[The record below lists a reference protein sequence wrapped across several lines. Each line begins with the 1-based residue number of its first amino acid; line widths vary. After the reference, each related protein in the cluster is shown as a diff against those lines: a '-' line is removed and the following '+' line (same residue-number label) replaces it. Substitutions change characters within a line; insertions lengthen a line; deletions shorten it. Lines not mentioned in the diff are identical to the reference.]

1 MHRPHSKPAAAPIVP
16 AVLSAAL
23 CVPALFAAAPAAAQA
38 WPAKPIRFI
47 VTLAPGSAVD
57 IVARLTGEPISK
69 ALGQPV
75 VVESRVGGGGV
86 VAAEFVMRAPADGYT
101 MLVGSIAS
109 HGINP
114 SLVPKISYDALK
126 DFAPVVSLASSPNVL
141 IASNSL
147 PVTSVKELIALA
159 RKRPG
164 ELTYASGGNGT
175 SHHMGGELFG
185 LLSGTKMSH
194 VPYKG
199 SPQAVGAV
207 VSGEVALMF
216 PNIPNAM
223 GLAKAGKL
231 RILGVTTPK
240 RLSFWPELPTIAE
253 SGLPGYEVIAWFG
266 LFAPAGTPAAVIDR
280 MNAEANKALAIPA
293 VRENLVAQGFELMG
307 GSVAEFAAFVRGE
320 IDKWAKVVK
329 ATGAKAD

>member
-1 MHRPHSKPAAAPIVP
+1 MGSYLRAAMLVS
-16 AVLSAAL
+16 LAAL
-23 CVPALFAAAPAAAQA
+23 PGAASAQA
-38 WPAKPIRFI
+38 WPAKPIRFV

-57 IVARLTGEPISK
+57 IVARIVADPMSK
-69 ALGQPV
+69 ALGQQV
-75 VVESRVGGGGV
+75 VVESRPGAGGV
-86 VAAEFVMRAPADGYT
+86 VAAEFVMRSPPDGYT
-101 MLVGSIAS
+101 LLVGSIAS

-114 SLVPKISYDALK
+114 SLVSKIPYDAIK

-159 RKRPG
+159 KKRPG

-194 VPYKG
+194 VPFKG
-199 SPQAVGAV
+199 SPQAVQAV
-207 VSGEVALMF
+207 LSGEVALMF

-223 GLAKAGKL
+223 GLAKAGKI

-240 RLSFWPELPTIAE
+240 RLSWWPELPTIAE
-253 SGLPGYEVIAWFG
+253 SGLPGYSVIAWFG
-266 LFAPAGTPAAVIDR
+266 LFAPAGTPVAVVDR
-280 MNAEANKALAIPA
+280 LNAEANKALATPS
-293 VRENLVAQGFELMG
+293 VRDSLVAQGFELMG
-307 GSVAEFAAFVRGE
+307 GSVPEFAAFVRSE

-329 ATGAKAD
+329 ATGARAE

>member
-1 MHRPHSKPAAAPIVP
+1 MHRSSFDFPAAPLP
-16 AVLSAAL
+16 AVLAAAL
-23 CVPALFAAAPAAAQA
+23 SATALFAAAPALAQA

-47 VTLAPGSAVD
+47 VTLAPGSASD
-57 IVARLTGEPISK
+57 IVARLSGEPISK

-75 VVESRVGGGGV
+75 VVENRVGGGGV
-86 VAAEFVMRAPADGYT
+86 VAAEFVMRAPPDGYT

-114 SLVPKISYDALK
+114 ALMTKIPYDALK

-141 IASNSL
+141 IASTSL
-147 PVTSVKELIALA
+147 PVKSVKDLIALA

-185 LLSGTKMSH
+185 MLSGTKMSH
-194 VPYKG
+194 IPFKG

-223 GLAKAGKL
+223 GLAKAGKV

-266 LFAPAGTPAAVIDR
+266 LFAPAGTPSAVIDR

-293 VRENLVAQGFELMG
+293 VRESLMTQGFELMG
-307 GSVAEFAAFVRGE
+307 GTVAEFAAFVRSE

-329 ATGAKAD
+329 ATGAKAE

>member
-1 MHRPHSKPAAAPIVP
+1 MIHRLPAAA
-16 AVLSAAL
+16 LMAATL
-23 CVPALFAAAPAAAQA
+23 LAAPTALAQA
-38 WPAKPIRFI
+38 WPAKPVRFI

-57 IVARLTGEPISK
+57 IVARIVGESISK
-69 ALGQPV
+69 PLGQPV
-75 VVESRVGGGGV
+75 VVESRVGAGGV
-86 VAAEFVMRAPADGYT
+86 VAAEFVMRSPPDGHT
-101 MLVGSIAS
+101 ILVGSIAS

-114 SLVPKISYDALK
+114 SLLQKIPYDAMK

-141 IASNSL
+141 IVSNSL
-147 PVTSVKELIALA
+147 PARSVKELVALA
-159 RKRPG
+159 AKRPG

-185 LLSGTKMSH
+185 LLGKVRMSH
-194 VPYKG
+194 VPFKG

-223 GLAKAGKL
+223 GLAKAGKV

-240 RLSFWPELPTIAE
+240 RLSWWPELPTIAE

-266 LFAPAGTPAAVIDR
+266 LFAPAGTPTAVIDR
-280 MNAEANKALAIPA
+280 LNAESNRALAQPA
-293 VRENLVAQGFELMG
+293 VRENLVQQGFEIMG
-307 GSVAEFAAFVRGE
+307 GSVQEFTAFVRSE
-320 IDKWAKVVK
+320 LDKWARVVK
-329 ATGAKAD
+329 ASGAKAE

>member
-1 MHRPHSKPAAAPIVP
+1 MHRWSLKSAAAPLP
-16 AVLSAAL
+16 AVLAAAL
-23 CVPALFAAAPAAAQA
+23 SATALSASAPALAQA

-75 VVESRVGGGGV
+75 IVESRVGGGGV

-114 SLVPKISYDALK
+114 SLVPKISYDAIK
-126 DFAPVVSLASSPNVL
+126 DFAPVASLASSPNVL

-266 LFAPAGTPAAVIDR
+266 LFAPAGTPAPVIDR

-293 VRENLVAQGFELMG
+293 VRENLMTQGFELMG
-307 GSVAEFAAFVRGE
+307 GSVAEFTAFVRNE
-320 IDKWAKVVK
+320 IEKWAKVVK
-329 ATGAKAD
+329 ATGAKAE

>member
-1 MHRPHSKPAAAPIVP
+1 VLAAA
-16 AVLSAAL
+16 LSATAL
-23 CVPALFAAAPAAAQA
+23 SASAPALAQA

-75 VVESRVGGGGV
+75 IVESRVGGGGV

-114 SLVPKISYDALK
+114 SLVPKLSYDALK
-126 DFAPVVSLASSPNVL
+126 DFAPVASLASSPNVL

-266 LFAPAGTPAAVIDR
+266 LFAPAGTPAPVIDR

-293 VRENLVAQGFELMG
+293 VRENLMTQGFELMG
-307 GSVAEFAAFVRGE
+307 GSVAEFTAFVRNE
-320 IDKWAKVVK
+320 IEKWAKVVK
-329 ATGAKAD
+329 ATGAKAE

>member
-1 MHRPHSKPAAAPIVP
+1 MNRSSLKPSAAPVLPTVVAAA
-16 AVLSAAL
+16 LSAS
-23 CVPALFAAAPAAAQA
+23 ALFAATPASAQA

-75 VVESRVGGGGV
+75 VVESRVGAGGV

-109 HGINP
+109 HGVNP

-164 ELTYASGGNGT
+164 ELTYASGGTGT

-194 VPYKG
+194 VPFKG

-266 LFAPAGTPAAVIDR
+266 LFAPAGTPSAVIDR
-280 MNAEANKALAIPA
+280 VNAEANKALASA
-293 VRENLVAQGFELMG
+293 SVRDNLMAQGFELMG
-307 GSVAEFAAFVRGE
+307 GTVAEFAAFVRSE

>member
-1 MHRPHSKPAAAPIVP
+1 MHRSSFKSPAAPLP
-16 AVLSAAL
+16 AVLAAAL
-23 CVPALFAAAPAAAQA
+23 SATALFAAAPALAQA

-47 VTLAPGSAVD
+47 VTLAPGSASD
-57 IVARLTGEPISK
+57 IVARLSGEPISK

-75 VVESRVGGGGV
+75 VVENRVGGGGV
-86 VAAEFVMRAPADGYT
+86 VAAEFVMRAPPDGYT

-114 SLVPKISYDALK
+114 ALMSKIPYDALK

-141 IASNSL
+141 IASTSL
-147 PVTSVKELIALA
+147 PVKSVKDLIALA

-185 LLSGTKMSH
+185 MLSGTKMSH
-194 VPYKG
+194 IPFKG

-223 GLAKAGKL
+223 GLAKAGKV

-266 LFAPAGTPAAVIDR
+266 LFAPAGTPSAVIDR

-293 VRENLVAQGFELMG
+293 VRESLMTQGFELMG
-307 GSVAEFAAFVRGE
+307 GTVAEFAAFVRSE

-329 ATGAKAD
+329 ATGAKAE

>member
-1 MHRPHSKPAAAPIVP
+1 MHRWSLKSPAAPLP
-16 AVLSAAL
+16 AVLAAAL
-23 CVPALFAAAPAAAQA
+23 SATALSASAPALAQA

-75 VVESRVGGGGV
+75 IVESRVGGGGV

-114 SLVPKISYDALK
+114 SLVPKISYDAIK
-126 DFAPVVSLASSPNVL
+126 DFAPVASLASSPNVL

-266 LFAPAGTPAAVIDR
+266 LFAPAGTPAPVIDR

-293 VRENLVAQGFELMG
+293 VRENLMTQGFELMG
-307 GSVAEFAAFVRGE
+307 GSVAEFTAFVRNE
-320 IDKWAKVVK
+320 IEKWAKVVK
-329 ATGAKAD
+329 ATGAKAE

>member
-16 AVLSAAL
+16 AVLAAAL

-75 VVESRVGGGGV
+75 IVESRVGGGGV

-114 SLVPKISYDALK
+114 SLVPKLSYDALK

-194 VPYKG
+194 VPFKG

-266 LFAPAGTPAAVIDR
+266 LFAPAGTPAPVIDR

-293 VRENLVAQGFELMG
+293 VRENLMTQGFELMG
-307 GSVAEFAAFVRGE
+307 GTVAEFAAFVRNE
-320 IDKWAKVVK
+320 IEKWAKVVK
-329 ATGAKAD
+329 ATGAKAE